1 MTTLNAATSR
11 RKELSTMVLD
21 WIVDMMFP
29 DTASGYMILDIDDSR
44 FRQAER
50 TRNRE
55 WANQKGLNWRA
66 NGKLWLEPV
75 PRFGLGI
82 LFLLP
87 TGLSD
92 EK

>member
-44 FRQAER
+44 F
-50 TRNRE
+50 
-55 WANQKGLNWRA
+55 
-66 NGKLWLEPV
+66 
-75 PRFGLGI
+75 
-82 LFLLP
+82 
-87 TGLSD
+87 
-92 EK
+92 

>member
-50 TRNRE
+50 TKNRE
-55 WANQKGLNWRA
+55 WANQKDLNWRA
-66 NGKLWLEPV
+66 NGKAMV
-75 PRFGLGI
+75 R
-82 LFLLP
+82 
-87 TGLSD
+87 TGYSFWVGNTVLVAD
-92 EK
+92 RAV